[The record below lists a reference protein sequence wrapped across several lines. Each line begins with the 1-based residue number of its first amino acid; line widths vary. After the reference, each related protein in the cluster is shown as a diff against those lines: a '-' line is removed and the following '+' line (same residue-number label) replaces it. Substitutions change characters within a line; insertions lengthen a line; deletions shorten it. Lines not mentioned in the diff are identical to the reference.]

1 MSESVWIAILLFLR
15 VLMHWFAQAFAFT
28 SSVKAKRLQS
38 RATEKEQK
46 RLHVPTI
53 DRNIGEPAP
62 FVIVVQ
68 GPPQVCV
75 YEILSFLLSI

>member
-1 MSESVWIAILLFLR
+1 
-15 VLMHWFAQAFAFT
+15 MHSFPQAFAFT

-53 DRNIGEPAP
+53 DRNTGEPAP
-62 FVIVVQ
+62 FVVVVQ
-68 GPPQVCV
+68 GPPQVCAHEV
-75 YEILSFLLSI
+75 VLFLG

>member
-1 MSESVWIAILLFLR
+1 M
-15 VLMHWFAQAFAFT
+15 
-28 SSVKAKRLQS
+28 KAKRLQS

-53 DRNIGEPAP
+53 DRNTGEPAP

-75 YEILSFLLSI
+75 HEVLLFLGDVSILYTILLCSFGKL